1 LIAEFRVGPHKEL
14 FRMTNLISSGS
25 DYQFGT
31 TVPHTNAY
39 LAPVMLR
46 LCRELNAS
54 RILDIGCGN
63 GALLHSLTALGVPTL
78 VGCDPS
84 ASGVDAARQTV
95 PTATF
100 YQLGVYDDPH
110 QIQAQDFDVAI
121 ATEVV
126 EHLFYPRALPRFA
139 HAKLKP
145 GGHLVLSTPYHG
157 FVKNLALSVFNK
169 WDDHHTP
176 LWDGGHIKFWSK
188 RTLTQMLEQEG
199 FRFERFI
206 GCGRLPYLWMSMVI
220 VARKI

>member
-1 LIAEFRVGPHKEL
+1 
-14 FRMTNLISSGS
+14 MTNLVSSGS

-39 LAPVMLR
+39 LAPVMLQI
-46 LCRELNAS
+46 CRELNAS

-63 GALLHSLTALGVPTL
+63 GALLHSLSALGTLTL

-84 ASGVDAARQTV
+84 ASGIAAARQAV
-95 PTATF
+95 PFGSF
-100 YQLGVYDDPH
+100 YHLGVYDDPH
-110 QIQAQDFDVAI
+110 QIPEHDLDVAI

-145 GGHLVLSTPYHG
+145 GGHLILSTPYHG
-157 FVKNLALSVFNK
+157 YLKNLALALVNK

-188 RTLTQMLEQEG
+188 RTLTQLLEQEG
-199 FRFERFI
+199 FRLERFI
-206 GCGRLPYLWMSMVI
+206 GCGRLPYLWMSMVL
-220 VARKI
+220 VARKA